1 LVSVGDIG
9 VVALQG
15 DVREHAQLL
24 RSLGWSPR
32 EVRQPVDLDGLD
44 GLVLPGGESTTIAR
58 LADRFGLVEPLR
70 EAIHGGL
77 PTFGTCAG
85 MIFLASGVT
94 EGSQLLLRVLDA
106 TVQRNAFGRQNDSFE
121 VDLDVKGLDAPFHAV
136 FIRAPWVERV
146 GNDVEV
152 LAEVDG
158 HPVLVREGNV
168 VAAAF
173 HPELTGDARIHKMAL
188 SMGAA

>member
-1 LVSVGDIG
+1 VSVGDIG

-15 DVREHAQLL
+15 DVREHAFVI

-32 EVRQPVDLDGLD
+32 EVRQPADLRGLD
-44 GLVLPGGESTTIAR
+44 GLVFPGGESTTIAR

-70 EAIHGGL
+70 EAIGGGL

-94 EGSQLLLRVLDA
+94 TGSQLLLGVLDV

-121 VDLDVKGLDAPFHAV
+121 VQLDVKGFDAPFHAV
-136 FIRAPWVERV
+136 FIRAPWVEHV
-146 GNDVEV
+146 GKGVEV
-152 LAEVDG
+152 LAEIDG
-158 HPVLVREGNV
+158 HPVLVRDGNV

-173 HPELTGDARIHKMAL
+173 HPELTEDPRIHKMAL